1 MIINGWN
8 YSKITT
14 CTIWNLILFRGGCG
28 GAVSLY
34 CDDTDV

>member
-14 CTIWNLILFRGGCG
+14 CTIWNLILSGG
-28 GAVSLY
+28 VVVVL
-34 CDDTDV
+34 

>member
-14 CTIWNLILFRGGCG
+14 CTTCTIWNLILSGG
-28 GAVSLY
+28 VVVVL
-34 CDDTDV
+34 